1 MPGTVRVG
9 LVVLSTLFSAAST
22 VPYLVATAK
31 RQTQPRVVTWLT
43 WALLTAVGGA
53 ASASVGDYPSAA
65 FSFIGTLVT
74 SAVVVAG
81 LRYGDR
87 TFGRLDIACFVLVVA
102 GFGLWLILDV
112 PGIAVGAACVID
124 FIGLVPT
131 LAHAWRS
138 PHEETAVTYALIA
151 VGGGAA
157 TAAAWGTWT
166 VTAVAYPL
174 YVLVS
179 MAACWAIVVGRGASL
194 RVATERELSGLAF
207 GPAER
212 TASLSADREGAEAEG
227 ADREGPEPDG
237 GEPDEPSAEPAV
249 VEAVVV
255 EPAVTGSAVVEAGA
269 ETTT

>member
-9 LVVLSTLFSAAST
+9 LVVLSTLLSAAST
-22 VPYLVATAK
+22 VPYLVATAR

-102 GFGLWLILDV
+102 GFGLWLVLGV

-124 FIGLVPT
+124 LIGLVPT

-151 VGGGAA
+151 AGGGAA

-179 MAACWAIVVGRGASL
+179 MATCWAIVVGRGARL
-194 RVATERELSGLAF
+194 RVAAERELSGLAF
-207 GPAER
+207 DTAER
-212 TASLSADREGAEAEG
+212 TESLSGNAEG
-227 ADREGPEPDG
+227 PA
-237 GEPDEPSAEPAV
+237 PDEPSAEPAV
-249 VEAVVV
+249 AEQ
-255 EPAVTGSAVVEAGA
+255 AVVEAAA
-269 ETTT
+269 ETTP

>member
-1 MPGTVRVG
+1 MPSTVRVG
-9 LVVLSTLFSAAST
+9 LVVLSTLLSAAST
-22 VPYLVATAK
+22 VPYLIATAK
-31 RQTQPRVVTWLT
+31 RQTRPRVVTWLT
-43 WALLTAVGGA
+43 WALLTAVGGS

-65 FSFIGTLVT
+65 FSFIGTVVT
-74 SAVVVAG
+74 SAVVIAG

-87 TFGRLDIACFVLVVA
+87 TFGRLDLVCFVLVIV
-102 GFGLWLILDV
+102 GFGLWLLLDV

-151 VGGGAA
+151 AGGGAA

-179 MAACWAIVVGRGASL
+179 MAACWAIVVL
-194 RVATERELSGLAF
+194 RSARLATTAEPEMV
-207 GPAER
+207 GPAPE
-212 TASLSADREGAEAEG
+212 TADRLESPGADAEDAVSDGSVSDDPVSDEQVAGDAALDEAAAEA
-227 ADREGPEPDG
+227 
-237 GEPDEPSAEPAV
+237 S
-249 VEAVVV
+249 
-255 EPAVTGSAVVEAGA
+255 
-269 ETTT
+269 

>member
-9 LVVLSTLFSAAST
+9 LVVLSTLLSAAST

-87 TFGRLDIACFVLVVA
+87 AFGRLDIACFVLVVA

-179 MAACWAIVVGRGASL
+179 MAACWAIVVGRGARL

-212 TASLSADREGAEAEG
+212 TGSLSADREGAEAEG
-227 ADREGPEPDG
+227 ADPEGA
-237 GEPDEPSAEPAV
+237 EPDEPSAEPAA

-255 EPAVTGSAVVEAGA
+255 EPAVTRSAVVEAGA

>member
-1 MPGTVRVG
+1 MPSTVRVG
-9 LVVLSTLFSAAST
+9 LVVLSTLLSAAST
-22 VPYLVATAK
+22 VPYLIATAK
-31 RQTQPRVVTWLT
+31 RQTRPRVVTWLT

-65 FSFIGTLVT
+65 FSFIGTVVT
-74 SAVVVAG
+74 SAVVIAG

-87 TFGRLDIACFVLVVA
+87 TFGRLDLLCFVLVVV
-102 GFGLWLILDV
+102 GFGLWLLLDV

-151 VGGGAA
+151 AGGGAA

-174 YVLVS
+174 YVLAS
-179 MAACWAIVVGRGASL
+179 MAVCWAIVVL
-194 RVATERELSGLAF
+194 RNTRLATATEQEPV
-207 GPAER
+207 GPAPETADR
-212 TASLSADREGAEAEG
+212 VESPSVDADGPVSDAAMVGDTASDEA
-227 ADREGPEPDG
+227 A
-237 GEPDEPSAEPAV
+237 
-249 VEAVVV
+249 
-255 EPAVTGSAVVEAGA
+255 A
-269 ETTT
+269 ETV

>member
-1 MPGTVRVG
+1 MPSTVRVG
-9 LVVLSTLFSAAST
+9 LVVLSTLLSAAST
-22 VPYLVATAK
+22 VPYLIATAK
-31 RQTQPRVVTWLT
+31 RQTRPRVVTWLT

-65 FSFIGTLVT
+65 FSFIGTVVT
-74 SAVVVAG
+74 SAVVIAG

-87 TFGRLDIACFVLVVA
+87 TFGRLDLLCFVLVVV
-102 GFGLWLILDV
+102 GFGLWLLLDV

-151 VGGGAA
+151 AGGGAA

-174 YVLVS
+174 YVLAS
-179 MAACWAIVVGRGASL
+179 MAVCWAIVVL
-194 RVATERELSGLAF
+194 RNTRLATATEQETV
-207 GPAER
+207 GPAPETADR
-212 TASLSADREGAEAEG
+212 VESPSVDADGPVSDAAMVGDTASDEA
-227 ADREGPEPDG
+227 A
-237 GEPDEPSAEPAV
+237 
-249 VEAVVV
+249 
-255 EPAVTGSAVVEAGA
+255 A
-269 ETTT
+269 ETV

>member
-1 MPGTVRVG
+1 MPSGVRVG
-9 LVVLSTLFSAAST
+9 LVVLSTVLSAAST

-31 RQTQPRVVTWLT
+31 RVTRPRVVTWLT

-74 SAVVVAG
+74 TAVVVAG

-87 TFGRLDIACFVLVVA
+87 AFGRLDIACFALVAV
-102 GFGLWLILDV
+102 GFALWLLLDV
-112 PGIAVGAACVID
+112 PGIAVAAACVID

-151 VGGGAA
+151 AGGGAA

-179 MAACWAIVVGRGASL
+179 MAICWAIVVLRPTPGGAM
-194 RVATERELSGLAF
+194 TSGV
-207 GPAER
+207 
-212 TASLSADREGAEAEG
+212 TSADVTVDVAVDDVTMDDVTMDDVTVDDAKAPDTHISDKADIAVEDGTAADAEI
-227 ADREGPEPDG
+227 G
-237 GEPDEPSAEPAV
+237 GR
-249 VEAVVV
+249 
-255 EPAVTGSAVVEAGA
+255 
-269 ETTT
+269 